1 MKGQRKLQPVNTF
14 RWECTVNL
22 RLADSKDRDWDWITV
37 NSKIGL
43 KITILLASTRGGFTV
58 VFILFSNI
66 VWNLLVKKSCGW
78 LSVSCT
84 INRLVNQSINQSINQ
99 SVRQTDRQ
107 SVSQSDSQIKSNQI
121 NQWSTSKII
130 YHSVNYKRMMVIW
143 FICLPTP

>member
-84 INRLVNQSINQSINQ
+84 INRLINQSD
-99 SVRQTDRQ
+99 RQTVSQ
-107 SVSQSDSQIKSNQI
+107 SVSQTFKSNQI